1 MRTLQ
6 RLSLETK
13 TIETA
18 DSISSKILENTQKA
32 MGMIPN
38 MYSTMANNTAL
49 LDAYTHSYKTFRE
62 NSGFSSQ
69 EQEVIFLAISFANDC
84 DYCMAAHSFV
94 ADKMSHLPEAITNA
108 IRNNT
113 EISDPKLKA
122 LSGFSKKM
130 LEKRGLPSQEDI
142 DDFINAGYTKNHI
155 LGVITGIG
163 IKTMSNYFNH
173 VFNTPIDKAFKGR
186 TWIKPELTNHYKE

>member
-1 MRTLQ
+1 MNTITKLA
-6 RLSLETK
+6 LTPK

-18 DSISSKILENTQKA
+18 DAISRVTLEAAQKG

-38 MYSTMANNTAL
+38 MYGGMANNPAL
-49 LDAYTHSYKTFRE
+49 LDSYSHAYKSFRE
-62 NSGFSSQ
+62 NAGFTSQ
-69 EQEVIFLAISFANDC
+69 EQEIIFLSVAFENEC

-94 ADKMSHLPEAITNA
+94 ADKMSKVPTEVTDA

-113 EISDPKLKA
+113 EIEDAKYKA
-122 LSGFSKKM
+122 LSQFSRIM
-130 LEKRGLPSQEDI
+130 TAKRGNPTQEEI
-142 DDFINAGYTKNHI
+142 DDFLDAGYNENHI

-173 VFNTPIDKAFKGR
+173 VFNTPVDDAFKGR
-186 TWIKPELTNHYKE
+186 TWSKPE

>member
-1 MRTLQ
+1 MNVITKMFL
-6 RLSLETK
+6 TPK

-18 DSISSKILENTQKA
+18 DVLSSKTLVTIKKA

-38 MYSTMANNTAL
+38 MYSTMANNPAL
-49 LDAYTHSYKTFRE
+49 LDSYSHAYKTFRE
-62 NSGFSSQ
+62 NAGLTSQ
-69 EQEVIFLAISFANDC
+69 EQEIIFLSIAFENEC

-94 ADKMSHLPEAITNA
+94 ADKMSKVPTEITNA

-113 EISDPKLKA
+113 EIENAKYKA
-122 LSGFSKKM
+122 LSQFSRVM
-130 LEKRGLPSQEDI
+130 TAKRGNLSQDDI
-142 DDFINAGYTKNHI
+142 DSFLNAGYTENHI

-173 VFNTPIDKAFKGR
+173 VFNTPIDDAFKGR
-186 TWIKPELTNHYKE
+186 AWSKSE